1 MAAARAT
8 GRHIELGPRIS
19 RNQVIERARSWL
31 APSVSYSQIAFHDNE
46 YGRYRTDCSGYVSMA
61 WALPGK
67 PPNLHGGLDTV
78 GLAAVSYEIG
88 KDELRPGDVLLRMVG
103 TNLTRHVVIFAAW
116 TGINRTAYWGYE
128 QAGGIGTT
136 YRVITYPYEHGA
148 NHYQQHRYIH
158 VND

>member
-1 MAAARAT
+1 
-8 GRHIELGPRIS
+8 
-19 RNQVIERARSWL
+19 VIERARSWL
-31 APSVSYSQIAFHDNE
+31 TPSVSYSQIAFHDNE

-78 GLAAVSYEIG
+78 GLATVSFTTS
-88 KDELRPGDVLLRMVG
+88 KDELLPGDVLLRANG
-103 TNLTRHVVIFAAW
+103 TNLTRHAAIFSAW
-116 TGINRTAYWGYE
+116 IDPEHKAYWGFE

-148 NHYQQHRYIH
+148 SHYHNHRYIH